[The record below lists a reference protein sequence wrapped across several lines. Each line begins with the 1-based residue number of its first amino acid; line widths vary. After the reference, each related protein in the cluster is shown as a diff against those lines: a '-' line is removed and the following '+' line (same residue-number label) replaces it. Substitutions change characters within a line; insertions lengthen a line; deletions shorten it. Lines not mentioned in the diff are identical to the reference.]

1 MYLKEIK
8 EKRLLT
14 DRDIA
19 SLLSVSR
26 SWVRKQRFNRR
37 HGLPHVLIIDPV
49 MVGCLPRY
57 RVQDVEAWL
66 ASLTSENE
74 ITNQDMA

>member
-1 MYLKEIK
+1 MDLKEIK

-19 SLLSVSR
+19 RLLSVSH
-26 SWVRKQRFNRR
+26 SWARKQRFDRR
-37 HGLPHVLIIDPV
+37 HGLRHVLTIDPV

-57 RVQDVEAWL
+57 RVEDVEVWIS
-66 ASLTSENE
+66 SLTSENE
-74 ITNQDMA
+74 NTNQDMV